1 MGQLKRIQQ
10 VLHENWKDDNR
21 FENINWQEKI
31 DFIKK
36 GKGNLFPVY
45 LTVDFSIENPFLK
58 LQHFA
63 FNTNII
69 HAKKNIELTLKYL
82 ILQEDYN

>member
-1 MGQLKRIQQ
+1 MRNEITGVIKLGQLKRIQQ

-36 GKGNLFPVY
+36 GKGNLIPVY
-45 LTVDFSIENPFLK
+45 LTVDFSIENS
-58 LQHFA
+58 FA
-63 FNTNII
+63 FII
-69 HAKKNIELTLKYL
+69 
-82 ILQEDYN
+82 